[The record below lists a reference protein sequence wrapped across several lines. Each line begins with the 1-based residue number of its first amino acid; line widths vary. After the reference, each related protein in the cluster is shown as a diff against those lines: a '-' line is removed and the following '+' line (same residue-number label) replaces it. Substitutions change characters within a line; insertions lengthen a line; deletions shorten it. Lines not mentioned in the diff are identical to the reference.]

1 MAAPVELEHRAL
13 QAFVVGGVHL
23 FNGKAAPRLVLKNNL
38 HRLGVA
44 LEHADIVD
52 HIGGQ
57 VILGRGLLFDPVL
70 TGNEAGEN
78 GAPVRAG
85 GLGPGLGTHIGV
97 SVADAEGCALQ
108 RHAFVTGLMLVNFQ
122 GAGFGVVD
130 KAYFHD
136 VDRLVGCDRDGFRRA
151 VHHIAGGGGDFG
163 DSDIHLGL
171 PLRDGDD
178 NGFAAVGDLHRIID
192 VSIAL
197 HLEDGPA
204 QGAIGIS
211 IVFHDSEVSQGRVV
225 LGCFRSVGRRG
236 NEVAGKGHIA
246 IGRDTL
252 GRAGRGFGLLAAV
265 PEDKAGAF
273 SAAMP
278 FHKRI
283 VIRFAARCDGQ
294 SVSTD

>member
-1 MAAPVELEHRAL
+1 MAAPVELEHSAL
-13 QAFVVGGVHL
+13 QAFVVGGIHL
-23 FNGKAAPRLVLKNNL
+23 FDGEAAPGLVFKDHL
-38 HRLGVA
+38 HRFGVA

-57 VILGRGLLFDPVL
+57 VILRRRLLLYPVF
-70 TGNEAGEN
+70 TGDEAGKD
-78 GAPVRAG
+78 GAAVRAG

-108 RHAFVTGLMLVNFQ
+108 RHAFVTGFMLIDFQ

-151 VHHIAGGGGDFG
+151 VHHIAGGGGYLG
-163 DSDIHLGL
+163 DGDIYLGL
-171 PLRDGDD
+171 ALRDGDD
-178 NGFAAVGDLHRIID
+178 DGFTAVGDLHRIID

-197 HLEDGPA
+197 HLEDGPV

-265 PEDKAGAF
+265 PDDKAGTF
-273 SAAMP
+273 PAAMP
-278 FHKRI
+278 LHKRI
-283 VIRFAARCDGQ
+283 VVRFAAGGDC
-294 SVSTD
+294 

>member
-1 MAAPVELEHRAL
+1 MAAPVELEHSAL
-13 QAFVVGGVHL
+13 QAFVVGGIHL
-23 FNGKAAPRLVLKNNL
+23 FDGEAAPGLVFKDHL
-38 HRLGVA
+38 HRFGVA

-136 VDRLVGCDRDGFRRA
+136 VDRLVGCDRDGFWRA
-151 VHHIAGGGGDFG
+151 VHDIAGGGGYLG
-163 DSDIHLGL
+163 DGDIYLGL
-171 PLRDGDD
+171 ALRDGDD
-178 NGFAAVGDLHRIID
+178 DGFTAVGHIHCVVDIP
-192 VSIAL
+192 VAL
-197 HLEDGPA
+197 HFEDGAA
-204 QGAIGIS
+204 QGEIGIA
-211 IVFHDSEVSQGRVV
+211 IIFDNGEVSQRRVF
-225 LGCFRSVGRRG
+225 LGCFRNVRRRG

-265 PEDKAGAF
+265 PEDKAGTF
-273 SAAMP
+273 PAAMP
-278 FHKRI
+278 LHKRI
-283 VIRFAARCDGQ
+283 VVRFAAGGDC
-294 SVSTD
+294 